1 MERQRRELET
11 KQALF
16 LTRPARA
23 VLDAQD
29 LSMGWSHVA
38 ASLADLSGR
47 PFIAVDEVVAAS
59 TVVTGYRDLLAAWCR
74 MSPDR
79 VERLWAMCG
88 EHATARVAEGSLE
101 ALWAIDPGGVSREA
115 VLLSVIAANPA
126 LRGVQAATGA
136 GVWRENSALVALA
149 ESLEREDARLVVPQE
164 MPAGMMEMLLAP
176 ALARPTSL
184 REQIQWMAQAWG
196 PWLSSGFSAGSVL
209 SQDMAAEAQTFR
221 PGGPGPARPPGLDTD
236 QGANEGPGSV
246 LPSTGPDDNRA
257 RFSDDTDWMPGMVMV
272 AKQTFV
278 WLDQLSRT
286 YGREITR
293 LDEIPDEALSQL
305 ASWGFRGLWLIGLWE
320 RSPASQRIK
329 VHRGDAEASASAYSL
344 SDYTVAERLGG
355 QAALLDL
362 KHRAEQQ
369 GIRLAADMVPNHTG
383 MDSRWMIEH
392 PDWFVQLPQ
401 PPYAGYSFTGPN
413 VSGDERIEVYLED
426 GYWSERDAAVVF
438 KAVNRAC
445 GRVRYVYHGNDGTQ
459 MPWNDTAQL
468 DYLKPEVREAVIET
482 ILEVARQFPIIRFDA
497 AMTLARQH
505 IARLWYPAPGAGGA
519 IPSRAEH
526 SVPPEVFDRLLP
538 REFWREVVER
548 VQAEVPDTLLLA
560 EAFWMMEGFFV
571 RQLGMHRVYN
581 SAFMHMLRDE
591 DNAGYRSAI
600 KQVLAYSPAI
610 LERYVNFMN
619 NPDEESAADQFGRG
633 DKYFCIATL
642 MATLPGLP
650 MFGHGQLEGFAE
662 KYGMEFTRARRHEDV
677 DVGLLEHHE
686 RVICPLLHGRHL
698 FCGVQHF
705 ALIDFEVEGG
715 VDENVFVFV
724 NRSTETGEASLV
736 LANNH
741 HRPTS
746 GWARMSCPVNVGE
759 PDDPQRVRSTLG
771 EALGLENDPHVHY
784 SFVEQKRQTRVTRT
798 GAEVHRDGL
807 FVELSGYDTMVFMD
821 IRKTDAVRP
830 MVEAD
835 GEDRPSQDSNQSD
848 EEASA

>member
-1 MERQRRELET
+1 
-11 KQALF
+11 
-16 LTRPARA
+16 
-23 VLDAQD
+23 
-29 LSMGWSHVA
+29 
-38 ASLADLSGR
+38 
-47 PFIAVDEVVAAS
+47 
-59 TVVTGYRDLLAAWCR
+59 
-74 MSPDR
+74 
-79 VERLWAMCG
+79 
-88 EHATARVAEGSLE
+88 
-101 ALWAIDPGGVSREA
+101 
-115 VLLSVIAANPA
+115 
-126 LRGVQAATGA
+126 
-136 GVWRENSALVALA
+136 
-149 ESLEREDARLVVPQE
+149 
-164 MPAGMMEMLLAP
+164 
-176 ALARPTSL
+176 
-184 REQIQWMAQAWG
+184 
-196 PWLSSGFSAGSVL
+196 
-209 SQDMAAEAQTFR
+209 
-221 PGGPGPARPPGLDTD
+221 
-236 QGANEGPGSV
+236 
-246 LPSTGPDDNRA
+246 
-257 RFSDDTDWMPGMVMV
+257 
-272 AKQTFV
+272 
-278 WLDQLSRT
+278 
-286 YGREITR
+286 
-293 LDEIPDEALSQL
+293 
-305 ASWGFRGLWLIGLWE
+305 
-320 RSPASQRIK
+320 
-329 VHRGDAEASASAYSL
+329 
-344 SDYTVAERLGG
+344 
-355 QAALLDL
+355 
-362 KHRAEQQ
+362 
-369 GIRLAADMVPNHTG
+369 MVPNHTG

-784 SFVEQKRQTRVTRT
+784 SFCVQKRQIRVTRT

-835 GEDRPSQDSNQSD
+835 GEERPSQDANQSD